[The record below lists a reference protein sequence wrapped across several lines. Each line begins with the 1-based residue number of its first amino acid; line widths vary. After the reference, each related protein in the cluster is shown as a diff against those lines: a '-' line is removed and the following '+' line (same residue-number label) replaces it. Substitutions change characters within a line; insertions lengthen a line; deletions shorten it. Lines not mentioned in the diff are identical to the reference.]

1 MTFIV
6 VRARSDVKVERSIRE
21 TMGYM
26 NLTRQP
32 RRDHSRQPAVQG
44 YASEGQGL
52 HHLGRSRCRN
62 G

>member
-6 VRARSDVKVERSIRE
+6 VRARSDVKVERTIRE

-26 NLTRQP
+26 NLTREP
-32 RRDHSRQPAVQG
+32 RCHHPRQPTIPWD
-44 YASEGQGL
+44 ASEGQGL
-52 HHLGRSRCRN
+52 HHVGR